1 MLRSLPRPGRALAVT
16 ALAATALV
24 APAAAA
30 QARPA
35 AVTAAPFTF
44 AVIGDVPY
52 GDTKISQFPSYIDQI
67 NADPAVKLVAHLGDI
82 KDGSSMCSDEYFQMI
97 RQDFDRF
104 QDPLVYTVGDNEW
117 TDCHRANNGR
127 YNPLERLAKI
137 RDVFFDQPGH
147 TLGQDS
153 VGVQSQADRGLPE
166 DVSFTRAGV
175 AFAAL
180 HVVGSDNGLLP
191 WTEFGDSEPTPEQA
205 AEVQHRTQGVV
216 DLINQTFDRAGRGGN
231 RAVVLMMQADMF
243 DGTPEEPDFGAF
255 RPIVQTI
262 AERASQ
268 FAGPV
273 YLLNGD
279 SHKYEVQDPLS
290 ADSPWTSFYGVA
302 PVGNLTRIT
311 VDGSKN
317 AGDYLRV
324 RVEAQNPAVLSWEQ
338 VQYKAAQTAP

>member
-1 MLRSLPRPGRALAVT
+1 MLRSLPRPGRALTVT
-16 ALAATALV
+16 ALAATARV

-30 QARPA
+30 QAQPA
-35 AVTAAPFTF
+35 GAPFTF

-52 GDTKISQFPSYIDQI
+52 GATKIEQFPAYVDQI

-82 KDGSSMCSDEYFQMI
+82 KDGSSVCSDEYFQQI

-117 TDCHRANNGR
+117 TDCHRTNNGA
-127 YNPLERLAKI
+127 YDPLERLAKI
-137 RDVFFDQPGH
+137 RQVFFDRPGH

-191 WTEFGDSEPTPEQA
+191 WPELGFQAPTPEQA

-216 DLINQTFDRAGRGGN
+216 DMINQTFDRAGRGGN

-243 DGTPEEPDFGAF
+243 DGTPEETDFGAF

-262 AERASQ
+262 AQRASQ

-279 SHKYEVQDPLS
+279 SHTYEVGDPL
-290 ADSPWTSFYGVA
+290 ADGSPWTSFYGVA

-324 RVEAQNPAVLSWEQ
+324 QVQPQDPAVLSWEK
-338 VQYKAAQTAP
+338 VPYTAAS

>member
-1 MLRSLPRPGRALAVT
+1 MLRTLHRPGRTLAVA

-30 QARPA
+30 QATPGN
-35 AVTAAPFTF
+35 APFTF

-52 GDTKISQFPSYIDQI
+52 GATKIADFPAYIDQI
-67 NADPAVKLVAHLGDI
+67 NADPSVQLVAHLGDI
-82 KDGSSMCSDEYFQMI
+82 KDGSSECTDEYFQQI
-97 RQDFDRF
+97 RADFDRVA
-104 QDPLVYTVGDNEW
+104 DPLVYTPGDNEW
-117 TDCHRANNGR
+117 TDCHRANNGT
-127 YNPLERLAKI
+127 YDPLERLAAI
-137 RDVFFDQPGH
+137 RQDFFDRPGH
-147 TLGQDS
+147 TLGEKS
-153 VGVQSQADRGLPE
+153 VGVQSQADQGLPE
-166 DVSFTRAGV
+166 NVSFTRAGV

-191 WTEFGDSEPTPEQA
+191 WPELGYDQPTAEQV
-205 AEVQHRTQGVV
+205 AEEQHRTQATV
-216 DLINQTFDRAGRGGN
+216 DLINQTFDRAGQGGN

-243 DGTPEEPDFGAF
+243 DGTPAEADFGAF

-262 AERASQ
+262 AQRASQ

-279 SHKYEVQDPLS
+279 SHSYEVQDPLS
-290 ADSPWTSFYGVA
+290 ADSPWTSFYGVE
-302 PVGNLTRIT
+302 PVTNLTRIT

-324 RVEAQNPAVLSWEQ
+324 RIEPTSPAVLSWERVDYTVSQ
-338 VQYKAAQTAP
+338 